1 MDKPKT
7 TPKDFFLWAGAMITL
22 YGSIIS
28 FINLLFGYINY
39 VFPDVLNNY
48 YQNPY
53 DSGLSY
59 WMAAFIILSVAA
71 IGLLRYIHMTI
82 ASDQSRADIWV
93 RRWALYLTLFIAGL
107 TILGDLITLLNA
119 FLAGEDL
126 TARFLLKVTV
136 VFLVASGVFMHFLA
150 DLRGYWAAEP
160 KRANMVAAA
169 VALVGLCAVVSGFFI
184 IGTPWEA
191 RIARLDNQR
200 VSDLESLQSQILSY
214 YQNKQ
219 ALPTT
224 LKQLEDPTL
233 YYNIPVDPETG
244 AAYEYTKTADLG
256 FELCAT
262 FKAEGRTVNNGRYAT
277 MPAQYGVK
285 GTADNWQHGVGRT
298 CFTRTVDPDFFP
310 PVNKPVLMH

>member
-1 MDKPKT
+1 M
-7 TPKDFFLWAGAMITL
+7 WAGAMVTL

-39 VFPDVLNNY
+39 VFPDVLYGY
-48 YQNPY
+48 YGNPY
-53 DSGLSY
+53 DNGLSY

-71 IGLLRYIHMTI
+71 VGLLRYIHTTI
-82 ASDQSRADIWV
+82 AHDPSRADIWV

-126 TARFLLKVTV
+126 TTRFLLKVLV
-136 VFLVASGVFMHFLA
+136 VLLVAGGVFMHFLA
-150 DLRGYWAAEP
+150 DLRGYWAAKP
-160 KRANMVAAA
+160 ARANAVTVA
-169 VALVGLCAVVSGFFI
+169 VGLVGIIAIVSGFFI
-184 IGTPWEA
+184 IGTPWDA
-191 RIARLDNQR
+191 RVARLDNQR
-200 VSDLESLQSQILSY
+200 VSDLESLQGQILSF

-219 ALPTT
+219 ALPNT
-224 LKQLEDPTL
+224 LTQLEDPTL

-262 FKAEGRTVNNGRYAT
+262 FKAEGRSMNYGRSIST
-277 MPAQYGVK
+277 PVPVGYGVK
-285 GTADNWQHGVGRT
+285 GTADNWQHGIGRT
-298 CFTRTVDPDFFP
+298 CFVRSVDPDFFP
-310 PVNKPVLMH
+310 PFNKTAPVR